1 MGHGQPLAVCAQG
14 IIVMSSRVRMQL
26 ACGLLG
32 IGIVTACTDS
42 PAGPHHAAIPP
53 VATPPTAG
61 PPAASPPVAS
71 RATTPSP
78 GPLTRAEARWCPR
91 TVISHAIGPMGGS
104 PAGNVPQTSAYGN
117 GKLFVWA
124 LDVHGTIVAPPDMV
138 NRDGSIGWKFP
149 WMRMIP
155 GSLTIT
161 GRRLDAP
168 APPLK
173 SYVPF
178 GYGHTG
184 FQASGVTFPSEG
196 CWQITGKVDH
206 TSVTFVNL
214 VITAAHRGFLRDFRT
229 PPP

>member
-1 MGHGQPLAVCAQG
+1 
-14 IIVMSSRVRMQL
+14 MSSRVRMQL

-149 WMRMIP
+149 WMRMVP

>member
-1 MGHGQPLAVCAQG
+1 VGHGQPLAVCAQG

-61 PPAASPPVAS
+61 
-71 RATTPSP
+71 
-78 GPLTRAEARWCPR
+78 
-91 TVISHAIGPMGGS
+91 
-104 PAGNVPQTSAYGN
+104 NVPQTSAYGN

-149 WMRMIP
+149 WMRMVP

>member
-1 MGHGQPLAVCAQG
+1 MG
-14 IIVMSSRVRMQL
+14 
-26 ACGLLG
+26 
-32 IGIVTACTDS
+32 
-42 PAGPHHAAIPP
+42 
-53 VATPPTAG
+53 G
-61 PPAASPPVAS
+61 PPAGNN
-71 RATTPSP
+71 P
-78 GPLTRAEARWCPR
+78 G
-91 TVISHAIGPMGGS
+91 
-104 PAGNVPQTSAYGN
+104 TSAYGN

-124 LDVHGTIVAPPDMV
+124 LDVHGTIVASPDMV

-149 WMRMIP
+149 WMRMVP

-184 FQASGVTFPSEG
+184 FQASGVTFPGEG
-196 CWQITGKVDH
+196 CWQVTGKVDH
-206 TSVTFVNL
+206 TSLTFVNL